1 MILLIMTSYISVVK
15 IIIFLID
22 KALMKIKYYRELVF
36 CFFRL
41 SLYLHIKIIRDEEA
55 ILY

>member
-22 KALMKIKYYRELVF
+22 KTLIKIKYYDEKF
-36 CFFRL
+36 
-41 SLYLHIKIIRDEEA
+41 SLFNFDSKEDA
-55 ILY
+55 DKAP

>member
-22 KALMKIKYYRELVF
+22 KTLIKIKYYRELVF
-36 CFFRL
+36 CFFL
-41 SLYLHIKIIRDEEA
+41 TFVIFAYKNH
-55 ILY
+55 